1 MYVLA
6 ALACQDARSEGDVL
20 NVVGAFNAFPASSFP
35 ARLSPFKLVVRL
47 VWDAGEHGRFV
58 VGLRLVNA
66 AAEDLIDPKTMG
78 FTFEPADVE
87 DLTGRTIIVGIP
99 SLRVSG
105 PGMMFG
111 LVSVNDREVARVP
124 ISVRLELLGGA
135 TAGG

>member
-1 MYVLA
+1 M
-6 ALACQDARSEGDVL
+6 
-20 NVVGAFNAFPASSFP
+20 
-35 ARLSPFKLVVRL
+35 VVRL

-66 AAEDLIDPKTMG
+66 AAEDLIDAKTMG

-111 LVSVNDREVARVP
+111 LVKRER
-124 ISVRLELLGGA
+124 SGGE
-135 TAGG
+135 AGADQRPADKPG